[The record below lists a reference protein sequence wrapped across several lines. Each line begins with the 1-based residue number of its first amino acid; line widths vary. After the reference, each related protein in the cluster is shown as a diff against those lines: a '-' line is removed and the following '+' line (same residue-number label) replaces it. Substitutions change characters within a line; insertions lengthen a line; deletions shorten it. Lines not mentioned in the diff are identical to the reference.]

1 MPQRRAMIDA
11 IRGLCLVN
19 IFVNHIENGAFTL
32 LSPSRLGFSDSSDI
46 FVLVSGIST
55 ALAARQ
61 ASRRQFGA
69 VAAHLWRRAAHL
81 YAVEAILVLSTL
93 GLLAAILTLRGVGG
107 AQAVE
112 IGLLRDHG
120 TATLLWH
127 ALTLGQ
133 TVGYP
138 CVLRLYIALMLF
150 APILLRLALWRVWA
164 PLPPAILLW
173 ASAGHYGW
181 VLPNS
186 LSGIPFTQTILPWTL
201 LFTIGIVV
209 GQGMN
214 LGLRLPCN
222 RWIVGLALGYLA
234 GSLAFL
240 MLAPLWPSAQDWI
253 ATRNDRFWFGA
264 SKTYLSPLR
273 VLHVLALA
281 YLVMALPKAPL
292 IRMLHQ
298 VRRDH
303 GLARLGRRSLQVFT
317 IGALAAV
324 VASELLDL
332 AALRLNGAWFPVMLL
347 EAALIGLF
355 VGLALRLARPRHR
368 TASRSEPAPEVPTTG
383 QRIPDALHPTPALA

>member
-1 MPQRRAMIDA
+1 M
-11 IRGLCLVN
+11 
-19 IFVNHIENGAFTL
+19 
-32 LSPSRLGFSDSSDI
+32 
-46 FVLVSGIST
+46 
-55 ALAARQ
+55 
-61 ASRRQFGA
+61 
-69 VAAHLWRRAAHL
+69 
-81 YAVEAILVLSTL
+81 
-93 GLLAAILTLRGVGG
+93 
-107 AQAVE
+107 
-112 IGLLRDHG
+112 
-120 TATLLWH
+120 
-127 ALTLGQ
+127 
-133 TVGYP
+133 GYS

-150 APILLRLALWRVWA
+150 APVLLRLALWRVWA

-173 ASAGHYGW
+173 ASAGHCDW

-222 RWIVGLALGYLA
+222 RRIVGLALGYLA
-234 GSLAFL
+234 GSLVFL
-240 MLAPLWPSAQDWI
+240 MLSPLWPSAQDWI
-253 ATRNDRFWFGA
+253 AMRNDRFWFGA

-303 GLARLGRRSLQVFT
+303 GLARLGRRSLRVFT
-317 IGALAAV
+317 MGAVAAV

-332 AALRLNGAWFPVMLL
+332 AAVRLNGAWFPVMLL

-355 VGLALRLARPRHR
+355 VGLALRLGHSRHR
-368 TASRSEPAPEVPTTG
+368 AASLTGPASGVPTAAPRT
-383 QRIPDALHPTPALA
+383 PDALRPTAALA